1 MAIKKTKKNREPE
14 KATDNKTAPAKRG
27 RKGKNVGNI
36 RGSKG
41 GNGRWVATEVERL
54 VMHETHY
61 FYLGQA
67 ESGAELQ
74 SIFCLSSSA
83 ALIAHPLPRSAPF
96 YPRSTQFRSF

>member
-1 MAIKKTKKNREPE
+1 MEM
-14 KATDNKTAPAKRG
+14 G
-27 RKGKNVGNI
+27 VGW
-36 RGSKG
+36 R
-41 GNGRWVATEVERL
+41 AAEVERL

-83 ALIAHPLPRSAPF
+83 ALIAQPLPRSAHSIRGPLSSVPF
-96 YPRSTQFRSF
+96 SSVLN

>member
-1 MAIKKTKKNREPE
+1 MAIKKTKKIARRR
-14 KATDNKTAPAKRG
+14 KRQKTKPAPAKRG

-41 GNGRWVATEVERL
+41 GNGRWVAAEVERL

>member
-1 MAIKKTKKNREPE
+1 MEGWTLGGG
-14 KATDNKTAPAKRG
+14 G
-27 RKGKNVGNI
+27 R
-36 RGSKG
+36 
-41 GNGRWVATEVERL
+41 AVERL

-83 ALIAHPLPRSAPF
+83 VLIAHPLPRSAPF
-96 YPRSTQFRSF
+96 YPRSTPVPFLLVPF